1 MNRFGT
7 VFGHEFKTTLKSKAF
22 RNISVILII
31 ALAALCIGIALI
43 AFGDTGNEISGEVST
58 VTDPAQSTAA
68 IIDLTENGTG
78 EKLANLIGAV
88 LLDDGDEN
96 TASAFVEND
105 DYLSVAVVREEN
117 GSYTAEIYEESS
129 LYNESIAGT
138 VEEKL
143 LMLRRLE
150 MLGEYGVDE
159 TRAALVLSANDVTV
173 DVRSV
178 GELAIAK
185 YIISFAVM
193 ILMFICI
200 TLYGQLVAVNV
211 ATEKSTRTMELL
223 ITSASPR
230 SLLVGKVLGTGA
242 AVMVQMGV
250 FVLLATSAVA
260 VGAGFSPAIEAVVD
274 MVVTVSLSDVLC
286 FVAFFGLGFLL
297 IALVFGAL
305 GSMVNRIE
313 DLSAL
318 ISLPNTIFMI
328 GYFIAVVVSSSGK
341 TGAFTKVCSF
351 IPFWSPMVMTVRM
364 AVEEV
369 PVAEVLVS
377 LGIQAASCVAAALL
391 ASKIYRMGTLMYGKA
406 PKITEIGKMLRYK

>member
-7 VFGHEFKTTLKSKAF
+7 VFAHEFKGTFKSKAF
-22 RNISVILII
+22 RTISVILII
-31 ALAALCIGIALI
+31 ALAALCIGIAFI

-68 IIDLTENGTG
+68 VIDLTENGTG

-96 TASAFVEND
+96 TASALAENG

-117 GSYTAEIYEESS
+117 GSYTAEIYEKSS
-129 LYNESIAGT
+129 LYGESIAYEL
-138 VEEKL
+138 EEKL
-143 LMLRRLE
+143 LLLRRLE
-150 MLGEYGVDE
+150 MLSEQGVDE
-159 TRAALVLSANDVTV
+159 TQAALVLSSNDVTV
-173 DVRSV
+173 SVSSV
-178 GELAIAK
+178 GEPAIAK
-185 YIISFAVM
+185 YVVSFAVM
-193 ILMFICI
+193 IMMFVCI

-223 ITSASPR
+223 VTSASPR
-230 SLLVGKVLGTGA
+230 SLLMGKVLGTGA

-250 FVLLATSAVA
+250 FVLLASSAVV
-260 VGAGFSPAIEAVVD
+260 VGAGFSPAIRAAVD

-318 ISLPNTIFMI
+318 ISLPNTVFMI
-328 GYFIAVVVSSSGK
+328 GYIIAVMVSASGE
-341 TGAFTKVCSF
+341 TGAFAKVCSF

-369 PVAEVLVS
+369 PFAEVIVS
-377 LGIQAASCVAAALL
+377 LGIQGVACIAAALL

-406 PKITEIGKMLRYK
+406 PKIAEIGKMLRYK